1 MMREEGQPIAPL
13 PGQMAFRFMA
23 EPRPA
28 ERFGLV
34 SERAERKG
42 SPGARRGGRMRQS
55 GGYSGRGRGGS
66 LPPYET
72 STG

>member
-1 MMREEGQPIAPL
+1 MIREEGQPIAPL

-28 ERFGLV
+28 ERFRLV
-34 SERAERKG
+34 SERAECKG

-55 GGYSGRGRGGS
+55 GGSSRR
-66 LPPYET
+66 LPKA
-72 STG
+72 G